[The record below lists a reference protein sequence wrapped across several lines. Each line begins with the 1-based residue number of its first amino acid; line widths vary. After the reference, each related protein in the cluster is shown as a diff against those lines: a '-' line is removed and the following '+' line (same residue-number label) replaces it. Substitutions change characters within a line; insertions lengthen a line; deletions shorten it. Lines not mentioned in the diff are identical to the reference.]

1 MFSADVDRKHWL
13 KGCLP
18 QMLLGPFLNILSQIY
33 FDTAFKKFVVI
44 MFALDH
50 IASIF
55 LNALFHKFY
64 LFRF

>member
-1 MFSADVDRKHWL
+1 MFSADVDKKHWL

-55 LNALFHKFY
+55 
-64 LFRF
+64 